1 MTKGVGVLVFNR
13 RIAISSNYV
22 VGGYNTK
29 HTLNVLRIIWMM
41 YKIFQAKE
49 TKNILIRVNVGT

>member
-29 HTLNVLRIIWMM
+29 HTLNVRRIIWMM
-41 YKIFQAKE
+41 Y
-49 TKNILIRVNVGT
+49 NVE